1 MFVVESLDELHNEDY
16 IAHHGIRGMKWG
28 IRRYQNPDGSL
39 TAAGRKRYM
48 KNPKWRAKYLEYRK
62 QQINEANA
70 KTLQKMA
77 KSKEALLKSSNA
89 NELYARRNE
98 LTTEEIME
106 RVRRLQA
113 EDSLSRYVKKEPTK
127 MEKAQAVIN
136 KTLDMGQSI
145 YDFTQKPAGKLAIK
159 QAKKYLGISDEEK
172 RTDYAREIRNLAGL
186 SDTRI
191 KELRDRISNERQ
203 LRQYYQDIYNMQH
216 PNRNRNNN
224 NNNNNNNNPS
234 PQPQQSAEPTS
245 TIPTLTADQVR
256 RLQDWMDANSI

>member
-1 MFVVESLDELHNEDY
+1 MIVVETLDELNDEDF

-62 QQINEANA
+62 QQIKEANA

-77 KSKEALLKSSNA
+77 KSKEALLKSNNA
-89 NELYARRNE
+89 NELYARKNE

-113 EDSLSRYVKKEPTK
+113 EESLAKYVKREPTK
-127 MEKAQAVIN
+127 MEKAKAGVD
-136 KTLDMGQSI
+136 KVLEMGQSV
-145 YDFTQKPAGKLAIK
+145 YDFTQKPAGKMAINT
-159 QAKKYLGISDEEK
+159 AKKYLGISDEPT
-172 RTDYAREIRNLAGL
+172 RTDYAKEIRNLAGL
-186 SDTRI
+186 SDQRI

-203 LRQYYQDIYNMQH
+203 LRQTYQDIYNMQH
-216 PNRNRNNN
+216 PNRNNNN
-224 NNNNNNNNPS
+224 NNNNNNLNLNLTEEEMRRLKEWLDNNPG
-234 PQPQQSAEPTS
+234 
-245 TIPTLTADQVR
+245 
-256 RLQDWMDANSI
+256 

>member
-159 QAKKYLGISDEEK
+159 QAKKYLGISDEPA
-172 RTDYAREIRNLAGL
+172 RVDYAREIRNMAGL
-186 SDTRI
+186 SDARI

-203 LRQYYQDIYNMQH
+203 LRNYYNELQQA
-216 PNRNRNNN
+216 NRRG
-224 NNNNNNNNPS
+224 NNPADNARLNNVEDELRKLREMLEA
-234 PQPQQSAEPTS
+234 QSGGS
-245 TIPTLTADQVR
+245 
-256 RLQDWMDANSI
+256 SS

>member
-1 MFVVESLDELHNEDY
+1 MTAEELELYHS
-16 IAHHGIRGMKWG
+16 GIKGMKWG
-28 IRRYQNPDGSL
+28 IRRFQNPDGSL
-39 TAAGRKRYM
+39 TPAGRKRYM

-62 QQINEANA
+62 KQINEANA

-77 KSKEALLKSSNA
+77 KSKEALLKSNNA

-98 LTTEEIME
+98 LTTDEIME

-145 YDFTQKPAGKLAIK
+145 YDFTQKPAGKIAIK

-216 PNRNRNNN
+216 PNRNNNNQNNN
-224 NNNNNNNNPS
+224 NNSNNDGLTEDERRRLRELLDNNPG
-234 PQPQQSAEPTS
+234 
-245 TIPTLTADQVR
+245 
-256 RLQDWMDANSI
+256 